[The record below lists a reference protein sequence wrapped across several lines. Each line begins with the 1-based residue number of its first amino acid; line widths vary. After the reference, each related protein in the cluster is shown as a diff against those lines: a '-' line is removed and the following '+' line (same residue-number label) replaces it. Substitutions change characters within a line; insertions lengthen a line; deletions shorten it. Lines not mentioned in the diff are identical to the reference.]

1 MACSHLVFFL
11 NGKKV
16 TEENIDPETT
26 LVEYLRN
33 NAGLRG
39 TKVGCGAGGCGACT
53 VMVSTYERGTKK
65 IRHYAAVSCI
75 LPLVTLHNKAVT
87 TVEGV
92 GSIKTKLH
100 PVQERIAKCHGVQC
114 GFCTPGMVMSMY
126 TLLRNN
132 PEPSLE
138 DIQTAMQGNLC
149 RCTGYRPILQA
160 NSTFA
165 KDACCW
171 KGSACC
177 RNNGPKENLV
187 VSPTFDDKDSAF
199 LPYDATQEAIFP
211 SELQLVTKEE
221 VDCLMF
227 RGKRTT
233 FYLPSTLA
241 KVAELMRQYPKAKL
255 ISGGT
260 ILSQELR
267 SGSIPVLIGLDRIQD
282 LTQVR
287 VTDKGVDLGAGLSLY
302 QVQQELEKV
311 AAKLPVEK
319 TRTIRG
325 IAGILHKVASGQVR
339 NIGTIGGNLGSGES
353 AYDIATFLMGV
364 RCGVTLIHSRSN
376 TLTKCRNDGMT
387 ELPVDEHYHDKL
399 MSSLAQGAVIASI
412 HVPFST
418 EDQRFYAYKHSKRS
432 EFDWSVVSG
441 GFGVEFVP
449 ETVTVKQMTL
459 AFGNVRPETAL
470 AVHTCELA
478 KGRTWGD
485 ALASDIIKSLG
496 HEFQVTPGDELLT
509 PIKRTLI
516 PSLFQKFYLKVAAD
530 LNGRK
535 DGVKSEIKLTQDHF
549 CSTQVFEQVPEGQ
562 DVDDA
567 VGRPVVHQA
576 AFDVASGTAIYI
588 DDIPSYVGELFMGL
602 VLSKKAHAKIVKVDP
617 CTALAIDGVVSY
629 VDHRDVKGTNTCGGL
644 VTDEEIFATEI
655 VKAEGVVIGAIV
667 AKSDKLA
674 KEAARLVDVTYE
686 ELKPILTLEEA
697 VAANPDMKPRNVL
710 KVGDVEEGF
719 KKSKHI
725 IEGEFRLGGQE
736 HFYMETN
743 GSIAIPSGEK
753 GEMDIIGGSQSLG
766 HVHRAVAKCLGV
778 ECNKIKVRHKRIG
791 GAFGGKESGADIA
804 FLPCAIAADKLGQP
818 VRCILTREED
828 MIGTRKRHP
837 VLFKY
842 KVGVDDEGRIIAL
855 HQDVFVDAGWST
867 DVSPMV
873 TLSIVL
879 LLDNCYK
886 IPNNLVRGYTCF
898 TNTNSNTAMRGY
910 GAPQAIAG
918 AENIITHIAQ
928 RLNIKQEKIRE
939 INMLYTGD
947 VTVTD
952 FKLDDCNIQK
962 CYDQAKVMADYPK
975 RLQEVEKFNS
985 EHRYKKRGI
994 SVVPIK
1000 FSISLKP
1007 KFLQQAGALVH
1018 IYIDGS
1024 VLITHGGVEMGQG
1037 LHTKLIQVASRALEA
1052 PISRIHIAETSTDK
1066 CPNPVHTGGSQGTDM
1081 WGAAVMNACLEL
1093 KSRLKPFKDAM
1104 PPSKGWEDW
1113 VKAAY
1118 FRSVYLSAIGFH
1130 RAVIGGA
1137 FDGAYD
1143 LKTNKG
1149 KICDYWCFGAACSE
1163 VEIDCLTG
1171 SHRVIE
1177 TNIVMDVGRSINP
1190 AIDIGQAE
1198 GGFLM
1203 GLGYFMLE
1211 ENLHHADGTLKSRD
1225 VGSYKIPSLNT
1236 IPMKFN
1242 VALLKEA
1249 RNDLPQAVYS
1259 SKAIGE
1265 PPLLL
1270 ASSVFCAAKEAISAA
1285 RVQNGLSREFRLDGP
1300 ASAERTRLNC
1310 GNLFCK
1316 GNISVKVQNGL

>member
-1 MACSHLVFFL
+1 MAYSHLVFFL

-16 TEENIDPETT
+16 TEENVDPETT
-26 LVEYLRN
+26 LVEYLRDC
-33 NAGLRG
+33 AGLRG

-53 VMVSTYERGTKK
+53 VMVSTYEKSTKK

-132 PEPSLE
+132 PEPTMK

-149 RCTGYRPILQA
+149 RCTGYRAILQA
-160 NSTFA
+160 NSTFT
-165 KDACCW
+165 KDACCG
-171 KGSACC
+171 KGGSCC
-177 RNNGPKENLV
+177 RNNGAPKENMVL
-187 VSPTFDDKDSAF
+187 SPTFDDKDPAF
-199 LPYDATQEAIFP
+199 NPYDATQEPIFP
-211 SELQLVTKEE
+211 SELQLRANEE
-221 VDCLMF
+221 EGCLMF
-227 RGKRTT
+227 RGKRVT

-241 KVAELMRQYPKAKL
+241 KVTDLMKQHPKAKI

-260 ILSQELR
+260 ILTPEMR
-267 SGSIPVLIGLDRIQD
+267 SGCIPVLIGLERIQE
-282 LTQVR
+282 LHQVH
-287 VTDKGVDLGAGLSLY
+287 VTEKGVDVGAGLSLY
-302 QVQQELEKV
+302 QLQQELTIAES
-311 AAKLPVEK
+311 KLPAEK
-319 TRTIRG
+319 TRSIRG
-325 IAGILHKVASGQVR
+325 IAGILHRLASGQVR
-339 NIGTIGGNLGSGES
+339 NVGTISGNLGRGES
-353 AYDIATFLMGV
+353 IYDVATFLMGGRGSV
-364 RCGVTLIHSRSN
+364 SLLGGRSCPLIG
-376 TLTKCRNDGMT
+376 KGGKK

-399 MSSLAQGAVIASI
+399 MYHLSQGAVIASI
-412 HVPFST
+412 HIPFT
-418 EDQRFYAYKHSKRS
+418 TKDQRFYAYKHSKRS

-449 ETVTVKQMTL
+449 GTATVKQLTL

-470 AVHTCELA
+470 AVRTCEFA
-478 KGRTWGD
+478 KGRAWDD
-485 ALASDIIKSLG
+485 ALAADISKSLAR
-496 HEFQVTPGDELLT
+496 EFQATPGDDLLT
-509 PIKRTLI
+509 PIKRTLM
-516 PSLFQKFYLKVAAD
+516 PSLFHKFYLEVADD
-530 LNGRK
+530 LKGRK
-535 DGVKSEIKLTQDHF
+535 DGARSEIELTQDHF

-576 AFDVASGTAIYI
+576 AFDCVSGTARYT
-588 DDIPSYVGELFMGL
+588 DDIPAYAEELYMGL
-602 VLSKKAHAKIVKVDP
+602 VLSTKAHAKIIKVDP
-617 CTALAIDGVVSY
+617 SAALALDGVVHY
-629 VDHRDVKGTNTCGGL
+629 VDHRDVKGSNKCGGH
-644 VTDEEIFATEI
+644 VPDEEIFATEM

-674 KEAARLVDVTYE
+674 KEAARLVEVTYE
-686 ELKPILTLEEA
+686 ELKPILTLEDA
-697 VAANPDMKPRNVL
+697 ISANPDMQPTSVL
-710 KVGDVEEGF
+710 NIGDLEEGF
-719 KKSKHI
+719 KSSKHI
-725 IEGEFRLGGQE
+725 IEGEFKLGGQE

-753 GEMDIIGGSQSLG
+753 MEMDIIGGHQSLSHIHG
-766 HVHRAVAKCLGV
+766 AVAKVLGV
-778 ECNKIKVRHKRIG
+778 ECNKIKIRMKRIG
-791 GAFGGKESGADIA
+791 GAFGGKEKGADIA
-804 FLPCAIAADKLGQP
+804 FLPCAIAADKLCKP

-842 KVGVDDEGRIIAL
+842 KIGVDDEGRIIAL

-867 DVSPMV
+867 DVSPMI
-873 TLSIVL
+873 TLTIVL
-879 LLDNCYK
+879 LVDNCYN

-898 TNTNSNTAMRGY
+898 TNTHSNTAMRGF

-939 INMLYTGD
+939 INMLHIGD
-947 VTVTD
+947 VTVSD
-952 FKLDDCNIQK
+952 FKLDDCNIRK
-962 CYDQAKVMADYPK
+962 CFDEAKAMADYPK
-975 RLQEVEKFNS
+975 RVAEVEKFNN
-985 EHRYKKRGI
+985 EHRCTKRGI

-1000 FSISLKP
+1000 FSICMKP
-1007 KFLQQAGALVH
+1007 QYMQQSGALVH
-1018 IYIDGS
+1018 IYVDGS
-1024 VLITHGGVEMGQG
+1024 VLITHGGCEMGQG

-1052 PISRIHIAETSTDK
+1052 PISRMHVVETSTDK
-1066 CPNPVHTGGSQGTDM
+1066 SPNAQPTGGSQGTDM
-1081 WGAAVMNACLEL
+1081 WGAAVMDACLEL

-1104 PPSKGWEDW
+1104 PDKGWEDW
-1113 VKAAY
+1113 VKAA
-1118 FRSVYLSAIGFH
+1118 FFSSVHLSAVGFH
-1130 RAVIGGA
+1130 KGA
-1137 FDGAYD
+1137 AGVECYD
-1143 LKTNKG
+1143 WKTNKG
-1149 KICDYWCFGAACSE
+1149 KICDYWCFGAASSE

-1171 SHRVIE
+1171 THKVIE
-1177 TNIVMDVGRSINP
+1177 TDIVMDVGKSINP

-1198 GGFLM
+1198 GGFIM
-1203 GLGYFMLE
+1203 GLGYAMLE
-1211 ENLHHADGTLKSRD
+1211 ENLHNADGTLKSRD
-1225 VGSYKIPSLNT
+1225 VGSYKIPTLNT

-1249 RNDLPQAVYS
+1249 GNQSKHAVYS

-1300 ASAERTRLNC
+1300 ASAESIRINC
-1310 GNLFCK
+1310 GNLF
-1316 GNISVKVQNGL
+1316 QE